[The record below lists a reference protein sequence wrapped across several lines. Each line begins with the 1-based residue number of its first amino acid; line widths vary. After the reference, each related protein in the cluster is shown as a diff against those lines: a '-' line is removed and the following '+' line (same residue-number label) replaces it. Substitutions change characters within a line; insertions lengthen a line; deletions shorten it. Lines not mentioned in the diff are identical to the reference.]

1 MNFGKEADLLVY
13 CDYLADILKRA
24 LIADEFIVNKVQGVF
39 SDTIED
45 RLISMKKAIVV
56 TDNNGKRYKILVEEY
71 DG

>member
-45 RLISMKKAIVV
+45 IWLAALVM
-56 TDNNGKRYKILVEEY
+56 ILRIFVHPCSVHVEQACQS
-71 DG
+71 